1 MKLSSRLASITFALL
16 ASLLL
21 TSPPVLA
28 WKTVFDPSNFTQ
40 NTLTAVRTLE
50 QINNQIN
57 QLQNE
62 TQMLM
67 NQARNLT
74 NLDFNIVNRLRS
86 TLATTER
93 LITEAQGLAYDVTN
107 MDREFARLYPE
118 QYAAT
123 ISGGQMAHDARERW
137 KNTLDGLHTA
147 MRMQAQ
153 VSQNLAQDESAL
165 TDLVSQSQSAT
176 GALQAMQA
184 TNQLL
189 ALQAKQ
195 SIQAQQLQITQDRAA
210 SLELAR
216 QAAATER
223 AREVRRR
230 FMGGGTPYTPHPV
243 QFYGN

>member
-1 MKLSSRLASITFALL
+1 MKTRVLSVSLAAALAGSLMLAQPAAALTFVD
-16 ASLLL
+16 
-21 TSPPVLA
+21 PVNL
-28 WKTVFDPSNFTQ
+28 VQ
-40 NTLTAVRTLE
+40 NTLTAIRTLE

-57 QLQNE
+57 QLQNDA
-62 TQMLM
+62 QMLM
-67 NQARNLT
+67 NQARNLA

-93 LITEAQGLAYDVTN
+93 LIAEAQGLAYDVQN
-107 MDREFARLYPE
+107 MDRDFARLYPE

-123 ISGGQMAHDARERW
+123 VSGDQMLRDARERW

-165 TDLVSQSQSAT
+165 SDLVSQSQSAT

-195 SIQAQQLQITQDRAA
+195 SIQAQQLQITQDRAS

-230 FMGGGTPYTPHPV
+230 FLGTGTPYTPQSV
-243 QFYGN
+243 NFYNN

>member
-1 MKLSSRLASITFALL
+1 MKTRVLSVSLAAALAGSLMLAQPAAAFTFVD
-16 ASLLL
+16 
-21 TSPPVLA
+21 PVNL
-28 WKTVFDPSNFTQ
+28 VQ
-40 NTLTAVRTLE
+40 NTLTAIRTLE

-62 TQMLM
+62 AQMLM
-67 NQARNLT
+67 NQSRNLAT
-74 NLDFNIVNRLRS
+74 LDFNIVNRLRS

-93 LITEAQGLAYDVTN
+93 LIAEAQGLAYDVQS
-107 MDREFARLYPE
+107 MDREFARLYPD

-123 ISGGQMAHDARERW
+123 VSGNQMMRDAQERW
-137 KNTLDGLHTA
+137 KNSLNGLHTA

-165 TDLVSQSQSAT
+165 ADLISRSQSAT

-184 TNQLL
+184 ANQLL

-210 SLELAR
+210 ALELAR
-216 QAAATER
+216 QAAATEH

-230 FMGGGTPYTPHPV
+230 FLGTGTPYTPQAV
-243 QFYGN
+243 NFYNN